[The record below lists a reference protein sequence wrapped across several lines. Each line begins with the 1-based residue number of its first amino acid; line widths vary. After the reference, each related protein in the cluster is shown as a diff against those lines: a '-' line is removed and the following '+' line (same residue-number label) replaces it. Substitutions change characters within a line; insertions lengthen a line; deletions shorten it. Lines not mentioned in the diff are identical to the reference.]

1 MKTYGGTEDGKRG
14 LAGRYL
20 RCKYTAVGFP
30 LEVWKLEAI
39 GKKNPELMFKV
50 TVFFFFP
57 GPPKVKCQK

>member
-39 GKKNPELMFKV
+39 GKKK
-50 TVFFFFP
+50 T
-57 GPPKVKCQK
+57 QS

>member
-1 MKTYGGTEDGKRG
+1 MKTYGGTEDGNRG

-39 GKKNPELMFKV
+39 GKKNPRV
-50 TVFFFFP
+50 NVQSDSFFFP